1 MCGIAGFI
9 GKGDK
14 EILQQMADEL
24 SHRGPDEEGF
34 FINGN
39 VFLGH
44 RRLSIIDLKTGS
56 QPIFNE
62 DKTIAVIFNGEIYNF
77 QDLKKQLSGHIFKT
91 NSDTEVLIHGYEERG
106 IDFLKELNGMFA
118 FALWDGKN
126 KKLILARDRF
136 GEKPLY
142 WFAQSGSF
150 VFASELKSLM
160 AHPLFKKE
168 IDFLSLAK
176 YFFFEYIPSP
186 QSIFKNV
193 HKLEPGHFL
202 VFENGQVEIK
212 QYYNLEFGV
221 SPLDKLDK
229 FYDRENYLMRELGE
243 RLEQSVKSRL
253 ISDVPLGIFLSGGID
268 SSTIAYFAQKNSS
281 RPIKTFSIG
290 FAEKSFDESK
300 WARLVAKRLGTEHYE
315 RIFSLGEIR
324 NLIQLVF
331 NKLDEP
337 LADASILPTYLLS
350 KTAKEK
356 VTVALGGDGG
366 DEFWLGYP
374 TSTAHYFFPLFKFLP
389 NFVKK
394 DLFGFFASLL
404 PVSFKNFSL
413 DFKIKKFLS
422 GIDISNDI
430 LRNQVWLSAFK
441 PDELPNLFMPEI
453 HRDIKNR
460 IIEDDIDKVSNE
472 NSGKSKWQRLV
483 YAYAKHY
490 LVEDILTKVDRASMM
505 NSLEVR
511 SPFLD
516 HKLVS
521 FINNLPDNFKL
532 RGLTTKYLLKKL
544 MAKYVGKDVVSRKK
558 KGFGIPIA
566 QWLAGDLRKEL
577 EDSLFGE
584 KIKKQEI
591 FNYPYIKKITE
602 EHLERRQ
609 NHRQKLWSLF
619 VFQKWY
625 ERWMA

>member
-1 MCGIAGFI
+1 
-9 GKGDK
+9 
-14 EILQQMADEL
+14 
-24 SHRGPDEEGF
+24 
-34 FINGN
+34 
-39 VFLGH
+39 
-44 RRLSIIDLKTGS
+44 
-56 QPIFNE
+56 
-62 DKTIAVIFNGEIYNF
+62 
-77 QDLKKQLSGHIFKT
+77 
-91 NSDTEVLIHGYEERG
+91 
-106 IDFLKELNGMFA
+106 
-118 FALWDGKN
+118 
-126 KKLILARDRF
+126 
-136 GEKPLY
+136 
-142 WFAQSGSF
+142 
-150 VFASELKSLM
+150 
-160 AHPLFKKE
+160 
-168 IDFLSLAK
+168 
-176 YFFFEYIPSP
+176 
-186 QSIFKNV
+186 
-193 HKLEPGHFL
+193 
-202 VFENGQVEIK
+202 
-212 QYYNLEFGV
+212 
-221 SPLDKLDK
+221 
-229 FYDRENYLMRELGE
+229 MRELEE

-441 PDELPNLFMPEI
+441 PDELPNLFIPEI

-490 LVEDILTKVDRASMM
+490 LAEDILTKVDRASMM

>member
-77 QDLKKQLSGHIFKT
+77 QNLKKRLFGHVFKT
-91 NSDTEVLIHGYEERG
+91 NSDTEILAHAYEERG

-490 LVEDILTKVDRASMM
+490 LAEDILTKVDRASMM